1 MLNPPMSCSG
11 RIVRPFLSVLERY
24 PGLAEELELARSR
37 PFEPRIAIESVQELV
52 ERWVRATSDPDL
64 GLRAGQAT
72 CIGTG
77 GALDYALHT
86 ARTLHASILLAQRFA
101 KLYSDDLEIT
111 IVRDGER
118 ASIQLGSQ
126 HSRPRALTDFVLATW
141 YRNHLRP
148 HLGSTEELECFFN
161 YSTPM
166 SVDVH
171 STVFGKAKLTFGAAF
186 DGFSF
191 DAGALDRVLESGDSS
206 LHDVHCEQLALLDSP
221 DAQQESFSMRVRR
234 VIAAELQHGRPTS
247 ISVARR
253 LRMSR
258 RTLVR
263 RLANEGTRFSTLL
276 DDLRRQ
282 LALHLVAKGRSSLY
296 DMAKALGFSHVQA
309 FHRSFKRWTGSTPC
323 RYRETNARSTAVA

>member
-1 MLNPPMSCSG
+1 MLESPMSCSG

-24 PGLAEELELARSR
+24 PSLAGEVELARAR
-37 PFEPRIAIESVQELV
+37 PYEPRIALESVQELV
-52 ERWVRATSDPDL
+52 EGWVRATSDPDL

-86 ARTLHASILLAQRFA
+86 ARTLHASILLVQRFA

-111 IVRDGER
+111 IDRDEER
-118 ASIQLGSQ
+118 ASIQIGNQ
-126 HSRPRALTDFVLATW
+126 YSRPRALTDFLLATW

-148 HLGSTEELECFFN
+148 HLGASAQLECFFS
-161 YSTPM
+161 YSRPA
-166 SVDVH
+166 SVDVYP
-171 STVFGKAKLTFGAAF
+171 TIFGTAKLTFSAAF

-191 DAGALDRVLESGDSS
+191 DGRALDCVLESGDSS
-206 LHDVHCEQLALLDSP
+206 LHNVHCEQLELIDSP
-221 DAQQESFSMRVRR
+221 DALRESFATRVRR
-234 VIAAELQHGRPTS
+234 VIAAELQHSRPTS

-263 RLANEGTRFSTLL
+263 RLASDGTCFSALL

-282 LALHLVAKGRSSLY
+282 LALHLVSKGRASLHELS
-296 DMAKALGFSHVQA
+296 KALGFSHVQA

-323 RYRETNARSTAVA
+323 RYRETNARGPAAA